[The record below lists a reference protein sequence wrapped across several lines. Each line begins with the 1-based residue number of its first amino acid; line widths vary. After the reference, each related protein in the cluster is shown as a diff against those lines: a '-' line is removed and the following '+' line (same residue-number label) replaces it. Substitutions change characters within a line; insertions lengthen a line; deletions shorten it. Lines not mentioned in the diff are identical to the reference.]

1 MESWAKQIPSAQ
13 FLCVCVESA
22 QVAMAFH
29 SMFQLDH
36 VVNCYIPGRNY
47 MPVGYGQLGCSG
59 FIISD
64 GFGCFVSRKT
74 KRFLDYGEEAFRHVE
89 DILRPMLLS
98 ASAVESSSVV
108 EEKKQEE
115 KEQKNDEII
124 VNGRVRLPPSV
135 GVDTMDD
142 EHKECTDSFNKL
154 LQNPTPANMKQLY
167 QILQE
172 HFQHEED
179 LLQEYSNNNNNNNT
193 TKEECSES
201 KASEECDS
209 CACSKPPAST
219 DTAPP
224 SSFSST
230 NSHKLD
236 HERILRM
243 AEAELSRSSASC
255 TSSNG
260 G

>member
-36 VVNCYIPGRNY
+36 VVNCYIPGRDY

-89 DILRPMLLS
+89 DILRPMLVS
-98 ASAVESSSVV
+98 VSVETSVV

-115 KEQKNDEII
+115 KEQKNDTII
-124 VNGRVRLPPSV
+124 IDGRVQLPPSV

-154 LQNPTPANMKQLY
+154 LKNPTPANMKHLH
-167 QILQE
+167 QILQT
-172 HFQHEED
+172 HFQHEEE
-179 LLQEYSNNNNNNNT
+179 LLQEYSNGNNT
-193 TKEECSES
+193 KERSES
-201 KASEECDS
+201 KSNDKCESCD
-209 CACSKPPAST
+209 CSKPSST
-219 DTAPP
+219 STP
-224 SSFSST
+224 STFSSI
-230 NSHKLD
+230 NSHTSD

-243 AEAELSRSSASC
+243 AEAEVTRSSSSC
-255 TSSNG
+255 TSSTG
-260 G
+260 A